1 MKSSVTPAMVT
12 QRFPIA
18 LLSVALYAQAPQT
31 EVAAPRFATAS
42 VKADTSGHNGIGNKF
57 DPVMMRWTSTPLR
70 VLVQQAYG
78 LRSYQI
84 VGWPSS
90 LDSDKY
96 NIDAKTESPTTTKQK
111 YEMLQTLIVE
121 RFGLK
126 FHREMRD
133 LQGYSLVVGK
143 NGPKLREVRE
153 GEVGSSPAGTTIQ
166 RGLVIGHQVRMMDWV
181 GLFSGELG
189 CPFEDN
195 TGLTGRYDFKLE
207 WSPDE
212 RQPNSFGEPGDPS
225 GPSIFAAV
233 QDQLGLKLEAKKF
246 PVEMFIVDHVDKT
259 PTAN

>member
-1 MKSSVTPAMVT
+1 MVT
-12 QRFPIA
+12 QHFPIA
-18 LLSVALYAQAPQT
+18 LLSAALYAQAQQT
-31 EVAAPRFATAS
+31 ESEAPRFATAS
-42 VKADTSGHNGIGNKF
+42 VKMDTSGHNGIGNKF
-57 DPVMMRWTSTPLR
+57 DPVIMRWTSTPLS

-78 LRSYQI
+78 LRNYQI
-84 VGWPSS
+84 AGWRSTW
-90 LDSDKY
+90 DSDKW
-96 NIDAKTESPTTTKQK
+96 NIDARTEGPTTSKQK

-133 LQGYSLVVGK
+133 IQGYSLVVAK
-143 NGPKLREVRE
+143 NGPKLREVKE
-153 GEVGSSPAGTTIQ
+153 GEAGSSPAGTTIQ

-212 RQPNSFGEPGDPS
+212 RQPNRDGEPADPN
-225 GPSIFAAV
+225 GASIFAAV
-233 QDQLGLKLEAKKF
+233 QEQLGLKLEVKKF
-246 PVEMFIVDHVDKT
+246 PVEMFVIDQLNKV